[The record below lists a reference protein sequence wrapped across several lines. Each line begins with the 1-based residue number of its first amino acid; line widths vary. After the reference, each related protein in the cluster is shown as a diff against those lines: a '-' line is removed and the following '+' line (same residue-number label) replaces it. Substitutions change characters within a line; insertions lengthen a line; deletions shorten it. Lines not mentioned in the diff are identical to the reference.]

1 MCMIKRLVIILGCLS
16 VFFSSWAQAY
26 SNDVELIETKKQTV
40 VVRTSGIHA
49 KKKEAQDMAVKSAFY
64 TYFILGIPG
73 LNHDKPL
80 LGREGSSQHPDYWHR
95 FFEEG
100 RYNNFVRSVTP
111 VGEPE
116 RLSSKDYKA
125 TVKLEF
131 LAEALYADLVYNK
144 MVEKSA
150 DKTTLEETAEQIA
163 LPTVM
168 VVPYRKNGETFADIL
183 QGDVDKRVAVTAVQK
198 GFTEK
203 GVSTVDFETKYR
215 AIQRSALYETGT
227 ATSLDKELL
236 QNSGADVYVEVDLEK
251 DITAAGSRV
260 ILNLKANETASGV
273 NLAAETYSSNRFRT
287 TATDRLCYYAV
298 KDVLGNFLK
307 EISTAMA
314 KKIDKGNTIV
324 LHVAIAE
331 GATMDM
337 DTEVGDDGFPL
348 SDMLRMW
355 VKKNSKN
362 GKFHVQGSNREKIV
376 FDQLQIQNKGT
387 EGDMLDANDF
397 ALSLFTYLKRKDI
410 ACEKKVDGSTV
421 YITIVQ

>member
-1 MCMIKRLVIILGCLS
+1 MIKNVIGGLCGLFCVVSLC
-16 VFFSSWAQAY
+16 AQNY
-26 SNDVELIETKKQTV
+26 SGDVELLELKKLSA

-49 KKKEAQDMAVKSAFY
+49 KKKDAQEMAVKSAFY
-64 TYFILGIPG
+64 TYFTLGIPG
-73 LNHDKPL
+73 LNNDKPL
-80 LGREGSSQHPDYWHR
+80 MDADSRSKHPDYWHR

-111 VGEPE
+111 IGDPE
-116 RLSSKDYKA
+116 RLRSKDYRV

-131 LAEALYADLVYNK
+131 SNEALYADLVFNK
-144 MVEKSA
+144 MIEKSA
-150 DKTTLEETAEQIA
+150 DKTTLEETEAQIA
-163 LPTVM
+163 LPTIM
-168 VVPYRKNGETFADIL
+168 VVPYRKEGETFADIL
-183 QGDVDKRVAVTAVQK
+183 QGDIDLRVAVTAVQK
-198 GFTEK
+198 GFVEK

-236 QNSGADVYVEVDLEK
+236 QNSGADVYVEVDIEK
-251 DITAAGSRV
+251 DVTTAGSRV
-260 ILNLKANETASGV
+260 ILNLKANETANGV

-314 KKIDKGNTIV
+314 KKIDRGNTIV

-337 DTEVGDDGFPL
+337 DSEVGDDGFPL
-348 SDMLRMW
+348 SDVLRMW
-355 VKKNSKN
+355 VKKNAKD

-376 FDQLQIQNKGT
+376 FDQLQIRNKGT

-410 ACEKKVDGSTV
+410 ACEKKVDGNTV
-421 YITIVQ
+421 YIRIVQ

>member
-1 MCMIKRLVIILGCLS
+1 MIKRLLFVLCALTFVFS
-16 VFFSSWAQAY
+16 VYAQSYSS
-26 SNDVELIETKKQTV
+26 DVELLETKKQTV
-40 VVRTSGIHA
+40 VVRSSGIHV
-49 KKKEAQDMAVKSAFY
+49 KKKDAQEMAVKSAFY
-64 TYFILGIPG
+64 TYFTLGVPG
-73 LNHDKPL
+73 INGDKPL
-80 LGREGSSQHPDYWHR
+80 LGKDVVSRYPDYMHR
-95 FFEEG
+95 FFEDG

-111 VGEPE
+111 LGDPE
-116 RLSSKDYKA
+116 RLRSKDYKV

-131 LAEALYADLVYNK
+131 LNEALYADLLYNK
-144 MVEKSA
+144 IIEKSA
-150 DKTTLEETAEQIA
+150 DKTTLEETAEQID
-163 LPTVM
+163 LPTIM

-198 GFTEK
+198 GFVEK

-251 DITAAGSRV
+251 DVTASGSRV
-260 ILNLKANETASGV
+260 ILNLKANETASGI

-337 DTEVGDDGFPL
+337 DAEVGDDGFPL
-348 SDMLRMW
+348 SDVLRMW
-355 VKKNSKN
+355 VKKNAKN

-376 FDQLQIQNKGT
+376 FDQLQIQNKGS
-387 EGDMLDANDF
+387 EGDMMDANDF
-397 ALSLFTYLKRKDI
+397 ALSLFTYLKRKGI